1 MKAKEQVIFDIG
13 NDKFRYLHR
22 EDIATKNRVDINE
35 LNKKLNHDKK
45 INFYTNTKLITVSL
59 LALAF
64 FTLISLKF

>member
-13 NDKFRYLHR
+13 TDKFRYLHR
-22 EDIATKNRVDINE
+22 EDIAIKNRVDINE
-35 LNKKLNHDKK
+35 LNKKLNREKK

-59 LALAF
+59 LALVF